1 MARLDV
7 GLAQRTVVAGVAVHL
22 LTLPLVTWV
31 LLVVVREAQTNN
43 FVQHVRTFARGVAD
57 GFEIAPVL
65 GDTNKT
71 SKLLDSVILT
81 GEGVYAELADN
92 GRRTV
97 SALNHPGISY
107 TGRQDLEFSDHPDS
121 TYFIV
126 LPINKSG
133 HDAEVRLGFD
143 KRPTLDDIAE
153 ARERIVEVLIS
164 YAVLSL
170 VMAVVLVQYLTRPLA
185 SLGES
190 ARQVASGDHERR
202 LSANTTIR
210 EVHDLAADLEK
221 MRAELVGV
229 NAKLRTEMDERARV
243 EAQRQALESQLRRR
257 QRLEALGT
265 LAGGVAHEI
274 NNTLVPIMLFAQT
287 VLDAQPPDS
296 PSREDL
302 LGILRSA
309 RRSKEVVK
317 KVLTFSR
324 QMNSG
329 KRERLDLT
337 EPVEEVVR
345 LFRALTPP
353 GILVVKCIE
362 GHCLPVIADATL
374 INLLTMNLCTNALQA
389 MGATGGTLTVGLAP
403 LTATGLEPA
412 GVAAGNYMQLRIQD
426 TGHGMDPATMEH
438 IFEPFFTT
446 RAAGEGTGL
455 GLAVVHGIVESLGA
469 ILLVD
474 SNPGVGTDFRVLFRV
489 AEEQTASQRAEVRH
503 DIS

>member
-1 MARLDV
+1 MARVDV
-7 GLAQRTVVAGVAVHL
+7 GLARRVVLVGLAVHL
-22 LTLPLVTWV
+22 LTLPVVTWV
-31 LLVVVREAQTNN
+31 LLVVVRETQTNS

-57 GFEIAPVL
+57 GFEIAPAL
-65 GDTNKT
+65 GDLNNTR
-71 SKLLDSVILT
+71 KLLDSVILT
-81 GEGVYAELADN
+81 GEGVYAELVDN
-92 GRRTV
+92 GRSTV

-107 TGRQDLEFSDHPDS
+107 SGRQDLDFSEHPDA

-126 LPINKSG
+126 LPIDKSG

-143 KRPTLDDIAE
+143 KRPTLDDIAR
-153 ARERIVEVLIS
+153 ARRRILEVLTS
-164 YAVLSL
+164 YAALL
-170 VMAVVLVQYLTRPLA
+170 LAIAVVSVHYLTRPLA

-202 LSANTTIR
+202 LSADTTIR
-210 EVHDLAADLEK
+210 EVHDLATDLEK

-229 NAKLRTEMDERARV
+229 NAQLRAEMRERERV

-265 LAGGVAHEI
+265 LAGGVAHEF
-274 NNTLVPIMLFAQT
+274 NNTLVPIMLFAQS
-287 VLDAQPPDS
+287 VLDALPPDS

-309 RRSKEVVK
+309 RRSKEVVN

-329 KRERLDLT
+329 KRERLNLT

-345 LFRALTPP
+345 LFRALAPAS
-353 GILVVKCIE
+353 ISVVKCIE
-362 GHCLPVIADATL
+362 GRCLPVIADATL

-389 MGATGGTLTVGLAP
+389 MRAAGGTLTVGLAP

-426 TGHGMDPATMEH
+426 TGHGMDTATMDR

-446 RAAGEGTGL
+446 REAGEGTGL
-455 GLAVVHGIVESLGA
+455 GLAVVHGIVESLDA
-469 ILLVD
+469 TLLVD
-474 SNPGVGTDFRVLFRV
+474 SSTGVGTDFRVLFPA
-489 AEEQTASQRAEVRH
+489 AEEQTASQRAEVPH
-503 DIS
+503 DIF